1 MPMFGLPAST
11 VVNQP
16 LPKKAFFEKFNLKAA
31 ERNRFDADISRMV
44 IVARISQATVPA
56 LAAGKDITGFYFV
69 QVILKQK
76 EYSDQ
81 CLLLLNKLVEQ
92 KMIFALQYGEE
103 TQFAVFYTR
112 LLKSDWEKTE
122 SVSLDLKGLTLDDT
136 WQSFIFSIGGLDAQ
150 AEETIEQQIINRE
163 EQEKLLRQI
172 EALEKQCRTEKQ
184 THKKYEL
191 HEKIQVLKQ
200 RFQMLCQ

>member
-69 QVILKQK
+69 QVIMKQK
-76 EYSDQ
+76 AYSDQ
-81 CLLLLNKLVEQ
+81 CLLLLNKLVGQ

-103 TQFAVFYTR
+103 TQFAVFHTR
-112 LLKSDWEKTE
+112 LLKSDWQKTE
-122 SVSLDLKGLTLDDT
+122 SVSLDLKGLTLDDA
-136 WQSFIFSIGGLDAQ
+136 WQNFIFSIGGLDASSEQ
-150 AEETIEQQIINRE
+150 SIEQQIIKRE

-172 EALEKQCRTEKQ
+172 ETLEKQCRTEKQ
-184 THKKYEL
+184 TRKKYEL
-191 HEKIQVLKQ
+191 HQEIQKLRIKIKQV
-200 RFQMLCQ
+200 

>member
-1 MPMFGLPAST
+1 MFGLPAST
-11 VVNQP
+11 AVNQP

-76 EYSDQ
+76 AYSDQ
-81 CLLLLNKLVEQ
+81 CLLLLNKLVGQ

-103 TQFAVFYTR
+103 TQFAVFHTR
-112 LLKSDWEKTE
+112 LLKSDWQRSE
-122 SVSLDLKGLTLDDT
+122 SISLDLKGLTLDDA
-136 WQSFIFSIGGLDAQ
+136 WQNFIFSIGDLDASSEQ
-150 AEETIEQQIINRE
+150 SIEHQIIKRE
-163 EQEKLLRQI
+163 EQEKLLHQI
-172 EALEKQCRTEKQ
+172 EILEKQCRTEKQ
-184 THKKYEL
+184 TRKKYDLHQKIVEL
-191 HEKIQVLKQ
+191 KNHLSV
-200 RFQMLCQ
+200 

>member
-11 VVNQP
+11 AVNQP

-44 IVARISQATVPA
+44 IVARISPATVPA

-76 EYSDQ
+76 TYSDQ
-81 CLLLLNKLVEQ
+81 CLLLLNKLVGQ

-103 TQFAVFYTR
+103 TQFAVFHTR
-112 LLKSDWEKTE
+112 LLKSDWQTTE

-136 WQSFIFSIGGLDAQ
+136 WQNFVFSIGGLDASSEQ
-150 AEETIEQQIINRE
+150 SIEQQIIKRE

-172 EALEKQCRTEKQ
+172 ETLEKQCRTEKQ
-184 THKKYEL
+184 TRKKYEL
-191 HEKIQVLKQ
+191 HQEIQKLRIKIKQV
-200 RFQMLCQ
+200 

>member
-1 MPMFGLPAST
+1 MFGLPAST

-16 LPKKAFFEKFNLKAA
+16 LPKKAFFEKFDLKAA

-76 EYSDQ
+76 TYSDQ
-81 CLLLLNKLVEQ
+81 CLLLLNKLVGQ

-103 TQFAVFYTR
+103 IQFAVFHTR
-112 LLKSDWEKTE
+112 LLKSDWQKTE
-122 SVSLDLKGLTLDDT
+122 SVSLDLKGLTLDDA
-136 WQSFIFSIGGLDAQ
+136 WQNFVFSIGGLDASSEQ
-150 AEETIEQQIINRE
+150 SIEQQIIKRE

-172 EALEKQCRTEKQ
+172 ETLEKQCRIEKQ
-184 THKKYEL
+184 TRKKYEL
-191 HEKIQVLKQ
+191 HQEIQKLRIKIKQV
-200 RFQMLCQ
+200 

>member
-1 MPMFGLPAST
+1 MFGLPAST

-69 QVILKQK
+69 QILLKQK
-76 EYSDQ
+76 AYSDQ
-81 CLLLLNKLVEQ
+81 CLLLLNKLVGQ

-103 TQFAVFYTR
+103 TQFAVFHTR
-112 LLKSDWEKTE
+112 LLKSDWQKTE
-122 SVSLDLKGLTLDDT
+122 SVSLDLKGLTLDDA
-136 WQSFIFSIGGLDAQ
+136 WQNFIFSIGGLDASSEQ
-150 AEETIEQQIINRE
+150 SIEQQIIKRE

-172 EALEKQCRTEKQ
+172 ETLEKQCRTEKQ
-184 THKKYEL
+184 TRKKYEL
-191 HEKIQVLKQ
+191 HQEIQKLRIKIKQV
-200 RFQMLCQ
+200 

>member
-1 MPMFGLPAST
+1 MYGLPAST

-76 EYSDQ
+76 SYSDQ
-81 CLLLLNKLVEQ
+81 CLLLLNKLVGQ

-103 TQFAVFYTR
+103 TQFAVFHTR
-112 LLKSDWEKTE
+112 LLKSDWQRSE
-122 SVSLDLKGLTLDDT
+122 SISLDLKGLTLDDA
-136 WQSFIFSIGGLDAQ
+136 WQNFIFSIGGLDASSEQ
-150 AEETIEQQIINRE
+150 SIEQQIIKRE

-172 EALEKQCRTEKQ
+172 ETLEKQCRTEKQ
-184 THKKYEL
+184 TRKKYEL
-191 HEKIQVLKQ
+191 HQEIQKLRIKIKQV
-200 RFQMLCQ
+200 

>member
-11 VVNQP
+11 IVNQP

-56 LAAGKDITGFYFV
+56 LAAGKDIPGFYFV

-81 CLLLLNKLVEQ
+81 CLLLLNKLVGQ

-103 TQFAVFYTR
+103 TQFAVFHTR
-112 LLKSDWEKTE
+112 LLKSDWQKTE
-122 SVSLDLKGLTLDDT
+122 FVSLDLKGLTLDDA
-136 WQSFIFSIGGLDAQ
+136 WQNFIFSIGGLDASSEQ
-150 AEETIEQQIINRE
+150 SIEQQIIKRE

-172 EALEKQCRTEKQ
+172 ETLEKQCRTEKQ
-184 THKKYEL
+184 TRKKYEL
-191 HEKIQVLKQ
+191 HQEIQKLRVKIKQV
-200 RFQMLCQ
+200 

>member
-44 IVARISQATVPA
+44 IVARISPATVPA

-76 EYSDQ
+76 TYSDQ
-81 CLLLLNKLVEQ
+81 CLLLLNKLVGQ

-103 TQFAVFYTR
+103 TQFAVFHTR
-112 LLKSDWEKTE
+112 LLKSDWQTTE
-122 SVSLDLKGLTLDDT
+122 SVSLDLKGLTLDDA
-136 WQSFIFSIGGLDAQ
+136 WQNFVFSIGGLDASSEQ
-150 AEETIEQQIINRE
+150 SIEQQIIKRE

-172 EALEKQCRTEKQ
+172 ETLEKQCRTEKQ
-184 THKKYEL
+184 TRKKYEL
-191 HEKIQVLKQ
+191 HQEIQKLRIKIKQV
-200 RFQMLCQ
+200 

>member
-1 MPMFGLPAST
+1 MYGLPAST
-11 VVNQP
+11 AVNQP

-76 EYSDQ
+76 AYSDQ
-81 CLLLLNKLVEQ
+81 CLLLLNKLVGQ

-103 TQFAVFYTR
+103 TQFAVFHTR
-112 LLKSDWEKTE
+112 LLKSDWQRSE
-122 SVSLDLKGLTLDDT
+122 SISLDLKGLTLDDA
-136 WQSFIFSIGGLDAQ
+136 WQNFIFSIGDLDASSEQ
-150 AEETIEQQIINRE
+150 SIEHQIIKRE
-163 EQEKLLRQI
+163 EQEKLLHQI
-172 EALEKQCRTEKQ
+172 EILEKQCRTEKQ
-184 THKKYEL
+184 TRKKYDL
-191 HEKIQVLKQ
+191 HQEIQVIKRQ
-200 RFQMLCQ
+200 IEMLCQ

>member
-16 LPKKAFFEKFNLKAA
+16 LPKKAFFEKFNLKTA

-69 QVILKQK
+69 QVLLKQK
-76 EYSDQ
+76 SYSDQ
-81 CLLLLNKLVEQ
+81 CLLLLNKLVGQ

-103 TQFAVFYTR
+103 TQFAVFHTR
-112 LLKSDWEKTE
+112 LLKSDWQKTE
-122 SVSLDLKGLTLDDT
+122 SVSLDLKGLTLDDA
-136 WQSFIFSIGGLDAQ
+136 WQNFIFSIGGLDASSEQ
-150 AEETIEQQIINRE
+150 SIEQQIIKRE

-172 EALEKQCRTEKQ
+172 ETLEKQCRTEKQ
-184 THKKYEL
+184 TRKKYEL
-191 HEKIQVLKQ
+191 HQEIQKLRVKIKQV
-200 RFQMLCQ
+200 

>member
-1 MPMFGLPAST
+1 MYGLPAST
-11 VVNQP
+11 AVNQP

-76 EYSDQ
+76 AYSDQ
-81 CLLLLNKLVEQ
+81 CLLLLNKLVGQ

-103 TQFAVFYTR
+103 TQFAVFHTR
-112 LLKSDWEKTE
+112 LLKSDWQRSE
-122 SVSLDLKGLTLDDT
+122 SISLDLKGLTLDDA
-136 WQSFIFSIGGLDAQ
+136 WQNFIFSIGDLDASSEQ
-150 AEETIEQQIINRE
+150 SIEHQIIKRE
-163 EQEKLLRQI
+163 EQEKLLHQI
-172 EALEKQCRTEKQ
+172 EILEKQCRTEKQ
-184 THKKYEL
+184 TRKKYEL
-191 HEKIQVLKQ
+191 HQEIQKLRIKIKQV
-200 RFQMLCQ
+200 

>member
-1 MPMFGLPAST
+1 MYGLPSAT
-11 VVNQP
+11 AVNQP

-69 QVILKQK
+69 QILLKQK
-76 EYSDQ
+76 AYSDQ
-81 CLLLLNKLVEQ
+81 CLLLLNKLVGQ

-103 TQFAVFYTR
+103 TQFAVFHTR
-112 LLKSDWEKTE
+112 LLKSDWQKTE
-122 SVSLDLKGLTLDDT
+122 SVSLDLKGLTLDDA
-136 WQSFIFSIGGLDAQ
+136 WQNFIFSIGGLDASSEQ
-150 AEETIEQQIINRE
+150 SIEQQIIKRE

-172 EALEKQCRTEKQ
+172 ETLEKQCRTEKQ
-184 THKKYEL
+184 TRKKYEL
-191 HEKIQVLKQ
+191 HQEIQKLRIKIKQV
-200 RFQMLCQ
+200 

>member
-11 VVNQP
+11 AVNQP

-69 QVILKQK
+69 QVLLKQK

-81 CLLLLNKLVEQ
+81 CLLLLNKLVGQ

-103 TQFAVFYTR
+103 TQFAVFHTR
-112 LLKSDWEKTE
+112 LLKSDWQRSE
-122 SVSLDLKGLTLDDT
+122 SISLDLKGLTLDDA
-136 WQSFIFSIGGLDAQ
+136 WQNFVFSIGGLDASSEQ
-150 AEETIEQQIINRE
+150 SVEQQIIKRE

-172 EALEKQCRTEKQ
+172 ETLEKQCRTEKQ
-184 THKKYEL
+184 TRKKYEL
-191 HEKIQVLKQ
+191 HQEIQKLRIKIKQV
-200 RFQMLCQ
+200 

>member
-1 MPMFGLPAST
+1 MFGLPAST

-76 EYSDQ
+76 TYSDQ
-81 CLLLLNKLVEQ
+81 CLLLLNKLVGQ

-103 TQFAVFYTR
+103 TQFAVFHTR
-112 LLKSDWEKTE
+112 LLKSEWQKTE
-122 SVSLDLKGLTLDDT
+122 SVSLDLKGLTLDDA
-136 WQSFIFSIGGLDAQ
+136 WQNFIFSIGDLDASSEQ
-150 AEETIEQQIINRE
+150 SIEQQIIKRE

-172 EALEKQCRTEKQ
+172 ETLEKQCRTEKQ
-184 THKKYEL
+184 TRKKYEL
-191 HEKIQVLKQ
+191 HQEIQKLRIKIKQV
-200 RFQMLCQ
+200 